1 MDLQQRI
8 NAAGAHAV
16 STRRATGPRTWRREM
31 AQAAGCSY
39 QNIAQAAKG
48 EQTTMDAALLRRI
61 ANWAGVSEDWMVF
74 DIGQMLGEHPSENTS
89 WTKSSD
95 FPSGTV
101 HPYSD
106 TNTVRA
112 PVVVWARLGTDL
124 YKDFSEIEA
133 LESLPVHEN
142 ASRLVKWFVV
152 DDDMPRFRIK
162 RGYKVALDP
171 SGCKPDSCIEDEIYL
186 FRTTSG
192 RFFMGEFRSLAD
204 GEFEAIP
211 DSGLPLDSIRH
222 KIEVVAKHLG
232 TWK

>member
-8 NAAGAHAV
+8 NAAGAYAV
-16 STRRATGPRTWRREM
+16 KNGRASGPRKWRREM
-31 AQAAGCSY
+31 AEAAGCSY

-48 EQTTMDAALLRRI
+48 EQLSMDAELLRRI
-61 ANWAGVSEDWMVF
+61 AKWSGVSEEWMVF
-74 DIGQMLGEHPSENTS
+74 DIGQMVDTQNDQQSA
-89 WTKSSD
+89 SD
-95 FPSGTV
+95 FPGYTV
-101 HPYSD
+101 RPYSD
-106 TNTVRA
+106 TKTVRA
-112 PVVVWARLGTDL
+112 PVVEWARLGTDL

-171 SGCKPDSCIEDEIYL
+171 HQCTPDACIEDEIYL
-186 FRTTSG
+186 FKTTSG
-192 RFFMGEFRSLAD
+192 RFFLAEFRALAD
-204 GEFEAIP
+204 GAFEAIP
-211 DSGLPLDSIRH
+211 DSALPLDSIRH